1 MEKNHIT
8 ENKSTQTESMTT
20 KTESMTTKTES
31 MTNQTE
37 SMTNQTE
44 SMTNQT
50 ENMTNE
56 KLIQRIL
63 DMKKEIKKR
72 ESTFDV
78 MKMLEKAKLSHQDE
92 EPRKVPIYNGPN

>member
-1 MEKNHIT
+1 MEKNHET
-8 ENKSTQTESMTT
+8 ENKSTQ
-20 KTESMTTKTES
+20 TESMTTKTES

-37 SMTNQTE
+37 SMTNE
-44 SMTNQT
+44 
-50 ENMTNE
+50 E
-56 KLIQRIL
+56 LIQRIL